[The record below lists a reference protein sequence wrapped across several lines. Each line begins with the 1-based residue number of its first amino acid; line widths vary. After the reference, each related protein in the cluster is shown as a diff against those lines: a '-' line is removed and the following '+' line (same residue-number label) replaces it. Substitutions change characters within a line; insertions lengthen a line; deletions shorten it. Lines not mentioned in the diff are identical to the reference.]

1 MLREPLSN
9 AVTTKQVRATGQFWA
24 TPDNMYLANLADEL
38 ICLAQQLVLLYLDLF
53 WLYVLP
59 YLTLGVVCFG

>member
-1 MLREPLSN
+1 
-9 AVTTKQVRATGQFWA
+9 
-24 TPDNMYLANLADEL
+24 MYLANLADEL

>member
-1 MLREPLSN
+1 MLREPLSD
-9 AVTTKQVRATGQFWA
+9 AVAAKQVRTTCQFWA
-24 TPDNMYLANLADEL
+24 TSDNVNLANLADEL

-59 YLTLGVVCFG
+59 YLALGVVCFG